1 MVVKNSVL
9 SPHYSYRA
17 CEVSSKAPKRG
28 TGYQH
33 RLYYLKLLPFSLI
46 FTYQREDD
54 VVFSGNFLQSIPL
67 LYWILEKDFFS
78 IFYLDPVR

>member
-9 SPHYSYRA
+9 SPQYSYRA
-17 CEVSSKAPKRG
+17 SEVSSKAPKRG

-33 RLYYLKLLPFSLI
+33 RLYCLKLLPFNLI

-54 VVFSGNFLQSIPL
+54 VVFSGNFLAIYSL
-67 LYWILEKDFFS
+67 VILDIGKGFFC
-78 IFYLDPVR
+78 IFYLDSVR